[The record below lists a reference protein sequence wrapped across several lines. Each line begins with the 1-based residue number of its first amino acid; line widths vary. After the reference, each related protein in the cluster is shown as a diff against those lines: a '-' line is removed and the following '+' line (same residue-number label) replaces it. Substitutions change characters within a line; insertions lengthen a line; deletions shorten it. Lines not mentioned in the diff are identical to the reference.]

1 MAKTEKRKAEQTTEG
16 VVATIE
22 VPLGEP
28 REGVYLSPHL
38 ELKLNAE
45 QAEVLHRVTVGLQE
59 SVARLSNHR
68 LITNTAD
75 AVRYLLESI
84 GRIG

>member
-1 MAKTEKRKAEQTTEG
+1 MAKKQRAEAGQANT
-16 VVATIE
+16 ATIE

-28 REGVYLSPHL
+28 REGAYLSPHL
-38 ELKLNAE
+38 EMKLNAE
-45 QAEVLHRVTVGLQE
+45 QAQVLHRVTAGLQE

-68 LITNTAD
+68 LIASTAD